1 MAPEE
6 LLDAFAAAAGEVGR
20 AVGAISGPRRR
31 ARTRRAG
38 QYEIDLAADAAA
50 LRVLH
55 GLPVGIVSEE
65 SGRSG
70 AVGAEV
76 VVVVDP
82 VDGSTNAAREI
93 PYWATSICA
102 LDADGPLAAL
112 VVNQA
117 TGVTYTAV
125 RGSGARRDGTE
136 LRASDVARVD
146 DAVVA
151 LSSLPDRILP
161 WKQFRSLGS
170 CALALCDVAAG
181 SIDAYV
187 DAGRWH
193 APWDYLGGWLACRE
207 AGATVVDVAEEPLAV
222 TDPQARRQLLAAATP
237 ALLGAL
243 RRAVVR

>member
-1 MAPEE
+1 VVPEE
-6 LLDAFAAAAGEVGR
+6 LLDGFAAAAEAVRAALEPVG
-20 AVGAISGPRRR
+20 GDRRR
-31 ARTRRAG
+31 ARTERPG
-38 QYEIDLAADAAA
+38 QYEIDLIADAAA
-50 LRVLH
+50 LEVLH
-55 GLPVGIVSEE
+55 RLPVGIVSEE

-70 AVGAEV
+70 TADSRVTV
-76 VVVVDP
+76 VIDP
-82 VDGSTNAAREI
+82 VDGSTNSARRI

-117 TGVTYTAV
+117 TAVTFTAV
-125 RGSGARRDGTE
+125 RDGGARRDGET
-136 LRASDVARVD
+136 LRASAVRRVD

-151 LSSLPDRILP
+151 LSSLPDRVLP

-187 DAGRWH
+187 DGGRWH

-207 AGATVVDVAEEPLAV
+207 AGAVVVDLAGEPLAV
-222 TDPQARRQLLAAATP
+222 DDPAARRQLLAAATP
-237 ALLGAL
+237 ALLEAL
-243 RRAVVR
+243 RPAVVP